1 MKLPSLPGVVS
12 GVRDRF
18 TSHGSSPVRAADVPR
33 PEPDDSPG
41 LPMPLALQGVIE
53 LLAVAVVGVA
63 LTRAGRRPVAAP
75 AAVVWGLLWIAVGRA
90 TDAPSSP
97 VVATAAATVA
107 AVIVLATLFAVLRPP
122 RRLEDGHGPA
132 GVRPSDGGAR

>member
-41 LPMPLALQGVIE
+41 LPMPLALQGVIASGAMPAP
-53 LLAVAVVGVA
+53 LTPLSQADVAGIQAILTGVG
-63 LTRAGRRPVAAP
+63 AAP
-75 AAVVWGLLWIAVGRA
+75 G
-90 TDAPSSP
+90 
-97 VVATAAATVA
+97 AAA
-107 AVIVLATLFAVLRPP
+107 
-122 RRLEDGHGPA
+122 
-132 GVRPSDGGAR
+132 